1 MMMKELKPG
10 EIIDNSLTTENIGI
24 NVSDCQKE
32 DVGLISLGLP
42 SPMTN

>member
-10 EIIDNSLTTENIGI
+10 EIIDSSLTTENIGI
-24 NVSDCQKE
+24 NVSDRQKE
-32 DVGLISLGLP
+32 DVRLISLGLP